1 MASPKSSFL
10 DKVLDRLGRLRVRR
24 VGEHHALERAFAS
37 RRPWVIDVPVDL
49 SVGSYFTKGIDR
61 AYPDKWAKSYPSY
74 NLLRNVE
81 N

>member
-1 MASPKSSFL
+1 M
-10 DKVLDRLGRLRVRR
+10 
-24 VGEHHALERAFAS
+24 
-37 RRPWVIDVPVDL
+37 IDVPIDL

-81 N
+81 S